1 MLHIFINVFKRKF
14 NSYQDSNIYK
24 FIDSSFEFQKLQFS
38 SVNLSSSIVV
48 VVLSSDLS
56 SIHIQNSLKKHKARV
71 E

>member
-24 FIDSSFEFQKLQFS
+24 FIDLSFEFQKLQFL

-48 VVLSSDLS
+48 VVLSFDLS
-56 SIHIQNSLKKHKARV
+56 SIHIKNSLKKHKARG

>member
-56 SIHIQNSLKKHKARV
+56 SIHIQNSLKKHKARG